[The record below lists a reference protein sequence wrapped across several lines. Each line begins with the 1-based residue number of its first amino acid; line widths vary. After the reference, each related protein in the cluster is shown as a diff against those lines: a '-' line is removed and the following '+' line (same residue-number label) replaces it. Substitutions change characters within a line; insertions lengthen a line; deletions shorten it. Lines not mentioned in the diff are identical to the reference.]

1 MTESLVLGC
10 GLAAEAVLV
19 LLLVRTRAFK
29 VLPAFFIYICWSL
42 LSDVL
47 LYELRA
53 VPAKIYYPVYE
64 AQMVTDATLMFAVLV
79 ELGWSVLRPIRS
91 SLPKHSWIGLAVVIL
106 LAGLVLW
113 PVAGMAFPSHLG
125 SAGQFFVRLQQVP
138 AILRVVIFF
147 GLAGFSQVI
156 GIGWRNRELQVATGL
171 GFYSILSLA
180 VTVFHTHQSVLSQQY
195 HWLDELGSAGYLCA
209 LVYWV
214 AAFATKEAERQNFS
228 PQMANFLLLIGG
240 TAKAGRVALAD
251 YAVTKSRFK
260 DR

>member
-1 MTESLVLGC
+1 
-10 GLAAEAVLV
+10 
-19 LLLVRTRAFK
+19 
-29 VLPAFFIYICWSL
+29 
-42 LSDVL
+42 
-47 LYELRA
+47 
-53 VPAKIYYPVYE
+53 
-64 AQMVTDATLMFAVLV
+64 MVTDATLMFAVLV